1 MFEGFDCDS
10 ILENML
16 EDVDDKYDKREGSPI
31 WDATAPAA
39 VQIGEFYGN
48 LDMVLNEVFADSASY
63 YFLIK
68 RAAER
73 GLLPKQETQAICKMV
88 VTPPDTPISI
98 GDRFS
103 LEDLNYTVT
112 SICEDE
118 KGTYQLTCEES
129 GSAANQQT
137 GEMIPIETENELNEM
152 ESAILTEILISG
164 EDDEDVEEFRQ
175 RYFDS
180 FRSEAYGGNR
190 ADYFAKAKEIDGV
203 GGVKIY
209 RRWNGDYKPS
219 QMVPDEV
226 VSLWFA
232 NQSEETLGKEV
243 YTWLKRVYDAAA
255 DKLLTAGGTVLIE
268 IIDTEYR
275 SPSKTLI
282 DLVQDIFD
290 PVQTTGEGDGIAPIG
305 HVVKVVGVREKLI
318 HITLQGMEYKDGYSF
333 SNRQEAIES
342 AIDSYLLEL
351 RREWEEQDA
360 LVVRISQIEHH
371 LMEIEGIVDI
381 GETLI
386 NNKTENITLETGEIP
401 VRGEI
406 IG

>member
-16 EDVDDKYDKREGSPI
+16 EDVDNKYDKREGSPI

-98 GDRFS
+98 GDRFN
-103 LEDLNYTVT
+103 LGDLNYTVT

-137 GEMIPIETENELNEM
+137 GELIPIETENELNDM
-152 ESAILTEILISG
+152 ESATLTEILTPG
-164 EDDEDVEEFRQ
+164 EEDEDVEEFRQ

-180 FRSEAYGGNR
+180 FKNEAYGGNR
-190 ADYFAKAKEIDGV
+190 ADYIAKAKEIDGI
-203 GGVKIY
+203 GGIKVY
-209 RRWNGDYKPS
+209 RCWNGGYKPS
-219 QMVPDEV
+219 QMIPDEV
-226 VSLWFA
+226 VSSWFE
-232 NQSEETLGKEV
+232 NQSEETLGNEV
-243 YTWLKRVYDAAA
+243 YQWLKRVYDAAA
-255 DKLLTAGGTVLIE
+255 SKLLTAGGTVLVE
-268 IIDTEYR
+268 IMNTEYR
-275 SPSKTLI
+275 RPSQSLI
-282 DLVQDIFD
+282 DLVQETFD
-290 PVQTTGEGDGIAPIG
+290 PTRTAGDGDGVAPIG
-305 HVVKVVGVREKLI
+305 HVVTVIGVKEKLI
-318 HITLQGMEYKDGYSF
+318 NITLQGMEYKDGYSF
-333 SNRQEAIES
+333 SNRLEAIES

-351 RREWEEQDA
+351 RREWEGQDT

-371 LMEIEGIVDI
+371 LMEIEGIIDI
-381 GETLI
+381 GETFL
-386 NNKTENITLETGEIP
+386 NNADKNITLDTNEIP
-401 VRGEI
+401 IRGEI